1 MKAMYRNVILKEI
14 KEEVKS
20 SGGILLGDSKDVKFS
35 KGEVLSV
42 GSDVVGIKT
51 NDIITYDKYRGNV
64 IRYNKEDL
72 IVVDF
77 SDVYMVEE
85 KEGL

>member
-14 KEEVKS
+14 REEVKS
-20 SGGILLGDSKDVKFS
+20 SGGIILGDLKDVKFS
-35 KGEVLSV
+35 KGIVISV
-42 GSDVVGIKT
+42 GSDVSGIEKD
-51 NDIITYDKYRGNV
+51 DIVTYDKYRGNI

-77 SDVYMVEE
+77 SDIYMVEE